1 MNSRWERALL
11 IGVVLILFNACT
23 APLYEISETP
33 IETGTEQGLT
43 LAQVETA
50 IKTAGEGIGWKMK
63 SVKPGEITG
72 TFKSSRYTASV
83 RIPYSPQNYS
93 IFYKGSQNL
102 KYDGA
107 KIHKKYN
114 ELVQNLSTAIGREM
128 NKTTGH
134 EQPQIKEAPTTIGSL
149 MDWLRSED
157 SAEEKNVAAEEKKA
171 VGDEKKTVGDETKP
185 AADSSK
191 DEI

>member
-1 MNSRWERALL
+1 MNCVWERALI
-11 IGVVLILFNACT
+11 IGVVLILFSACT

-63 SVKPGEITG
+63 TVKPGELTG

-134 EQPQIKEAPTTIGSL
+134 EQPQIEEAPTTIGSL
-149 MDWLRSED
+149 MDWLRSEESSD
-157 SAEEKNVAAEEKKA
+157 EKKSA
-171 VGDEKKTVGDETKP
+171 GDEKKTG
-185 AADSSK
+185 ADSSK

>member
-1 MNSRWERALL
+1 MNSRWERVLM
-11 IGVVLILFNACT
+11 IGVVLILFSACV
-23 APLYEISETP
+23 APLYEISDTP
-33 IETGTEQGLT
+33 IETGTEEGLT

-63 SVKPGEITG
+63 TVKPGEITG
-72 TFKSSRYTASV
+72 TFRSSRYTAAV

-93 IFYKGSQNL
+93 IFYKSSKNL

-114 ELVQNLSTAIGREM
+114 ELVQNLSTAIGREVT
-128 NKTTGH
+128 KTTGQ
-134 EQPQIKEAPTTIGSL
+134 EQPQVEEAPTTIGSL

-157 SAEEKNVAAEEKKA
+157 S
-171 VGDEKKTVGDETKP
+171 GDEGKPVGDETKP